1 MRRELLNIV
10 NYAGRRTR
18 TLQGQSLALQK
29 SDKTVV
35 TEVDYFVQSLLTS
48 HLGEIDA
55 STPILAEE
63 TNQELQ
69 SIPALREAVNQLLRQ
84 ANISEDVEAL
94 LARATHTIS
103 STHDYWL
110 MDPIDGTRGF
120 VRGDQYAIALSKLV
134 GALPV
139 HSFLCCPR
147 LVWNGISGVTLV
159 ADGDNLLISDVNTSD
174 VAEVFDSHSTHSGLP
189 RLVESLELGDKQTRL
204 RSHLVDQEQV
214 GVETVRM
221 DSQAK
226 YASLVLGMSEVYL
239 RQPSPNRLECSWDH
253 AAGAHLVH
261 LAGGRVTDFFG
272 CPLDYST
279 GAYLRNNRGV
289 LATIRADHDKIL
301 ASLKLIQD

>member
-1 MRRELLNIV
+1 MRKELLNII
-10 NYAGRRTR
+10 NYLGRRTKL
-18 TLQGQSLALQK
+18 LQGQSLTLEK

-35 TEVDYFVQSLLTS
+35 TEVDYFVQSLLTA
-48 HLGEIDA
+48 HLGKLDS

-63 TNQELQ
+63 TNKELQ
-69 SIPALREAVNQLLRQ
+69 SAPALRNTINQLLAQ

-94 LARATHTIS
+94 LARATHTVS
-103 STHDYWL
+103 SNSDYWL

-134 GALPV
+134 GAAPAQ
-139 HSFLCCPR
+139 SFLCCPR
-147 LVWNGISGVTLV
+147 LAWKDVSGVTLV
-159 ADGDNLLISDVNTSD
+159 ADGDDLLISDVNTSD
-174 VAEVFDSHSTHSGLP
+174 IAQTLDVQPVYSGRP

-204 RSHLVDQEQV
+204 RSHLIAQGLVAAES
-214 GVETVRM
+214 VRM

-226 YASLVLGMSEVYL
+226 YASLVLGLSEVYL

-261 LAGGRVTDFFG
+261 LAGGRVTDFLG
-272 CPLDYST
+272 RPLDYST
-279 GAYLRNNRGV
+279 GAHLRNNQGV

-301 ASLKLIQD
+301 ASLNSI